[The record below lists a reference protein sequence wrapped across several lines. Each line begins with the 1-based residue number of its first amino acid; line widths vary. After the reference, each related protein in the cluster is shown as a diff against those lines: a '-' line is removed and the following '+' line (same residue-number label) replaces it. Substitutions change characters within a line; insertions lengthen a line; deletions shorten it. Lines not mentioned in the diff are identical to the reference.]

1 MKCYY
6 INVKLIG
13 TNRIEDPKCPAYW
26 RRSGCFDI
34 DIDAEQIASVSVLAE
49 SEEAA
54 KEYALGY
61 PYFTLDE
68 FAMEYLNDVK
78 ISEVVLEQEVETDEE
93 PGVFDVVFGDADV
106 DNYESDPDEYYER
119 ERIEE
124 YERGKED

>member
-34 DIDAEQIASVSVLAE
+34 DIDAEQIAAVSVLAE

-54 KEYALGY
+54 REYALGY
-61 PYFTLDE
+61 PYFTSYG

-78 ISEVVLEQEVETDEE
+78 ISDVALDPDVESDYE
-93 PGVFDVVFGDADV
+93 PGVFDVVFGDVDV
-106 DNYESDPDEYYER
+106 HNYESDPDEYYER

-124 YERGKED
+124 YERG